1 MIKKYWNTQN
11 LFGLI
16 IGAYQLLISLIN
28 VILDFISS
36 FFWRYN
42 VKKIGKNSVIQKG
55 VLIRYPGN
63 IEVGDR
69 VNIGRGVLIDTEFR
83 QSYLIIG
90 DNSQLNIGTKI
101 DYTGGITIGN
111 NVVISA
117 DTKIYTHSHGY
128 NPKAKAIRKPLIIED
143 HVWIG
148 ANCLI
153 LENVEYIGKGAM
165 IGAGS
170 VVTKNVEA
178 NSIIGGNPAR
188 LIRMKEL

>member
-1 MIKKYWNTQN
+1 MFKKYFYTKS
-11 LFGLI
+11 LLGLI
-16 IGAYQLLISLIN
+16 IGFYQILNSFIN
-28 VILDFISS
+28 VGLDSLSS

-42 VKKIGKNSVIQKG
+42 VKRMGGSSVIQKG

-63 IEVGDR
+63 IELGDR
-69 VNIGRGVLIDTEFR
+69 VNIGRRVLIDTEFT
-83 QSYLIIG
+83 QSYLVIG
-90 DNSQLNIGTKI
+90 DDSQLNIGTHI
-101 DYTGGITIGN
+101 DYTGGITMGS

-117 DTKIYTHSHGY
+117 DTRIYTHSHGY
-128 NPKAKAIRKPLIIED
+128 NPKAKAIRKPLVIED
-143 HVWIG
+143 DVWIG

-170 VVTKNVEA
+170 VVTKSVKA

-188 LIRMKEL
+188 LIKMKDL